1 MTEKVGPVQL
11 VAIGYQGILGDE
23 EFEAK
28 KRQILEVRRVR
39 RVRLH
44 HQTRGVYSR
53 RWRFLPFIFLAPS

>member
-28 KRQILEVRRVR
+28 KRQILE
-39 RVRLH
+39 
-44 HQTRGVYSR
+44 
-53 RWRFLPFIFLAPS
+53 I